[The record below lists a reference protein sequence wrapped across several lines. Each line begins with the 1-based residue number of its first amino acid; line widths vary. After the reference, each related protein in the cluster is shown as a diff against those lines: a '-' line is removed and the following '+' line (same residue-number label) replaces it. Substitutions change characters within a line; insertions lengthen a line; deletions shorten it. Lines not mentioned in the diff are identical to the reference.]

1 MILEVK
7 HISKNVTLQL
17 KKGVEIHFK
26 TKLLH
31 GKEVL
36 IFQI

>member
-1 MILEVK
+1 M
-7 HISKNVTLQL
+7 SFYNQL
-17 KKGVEIHFK
+17 KKGAEIHFK
-26 TKLLH
+26 TKLFH

>member
-1 MILEVK
+1 MFQK
-7 HISKNVTLQL
+7 MSFYNQL

-26 TKLLH
+26 TKLFH